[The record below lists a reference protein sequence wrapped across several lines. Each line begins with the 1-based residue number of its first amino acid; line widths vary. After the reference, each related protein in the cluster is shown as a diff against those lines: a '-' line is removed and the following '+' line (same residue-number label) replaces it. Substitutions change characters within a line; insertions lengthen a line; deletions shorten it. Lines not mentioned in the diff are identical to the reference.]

1 MLDSDSREFAE
12 HAHFDD
18 GIASFSPSSDGA
30 SDSSLRGPDVTIADA
45 HLLFHADFKRAGD
58 DLKLVG
64 ADGKSFLVPDY
75 FRSGVH
81 ATLLSPE
88 GAALNGDV
96 VAALAG
102 PRAAGQYA
110 SATSEP
116 SATPAIG
123 HVAKLEGH
131 ATVVRNGVAITLNLG
146 DAVLK
151 GDVVQTGSDGT
162 LGLVFNDGSA
172 FQITSDS
179 RLVLSDFAYKEGG
192 SPDIEEFHL
201 VQGSFSFVSGAI
213 AKHGNMRIGTPV
225 ATMKIDGT
233 AGGGDVGSNNGEV
246 TLYIFRQGDGE
257 HKAFVLD
264 QNGNAI
270 ATLTSEGGKLVLTPT
285 GPSQFSSHDQGK
297 TPADLAAELSA
308 LDAILKLRGIGGSG
322 ILADAQPQSTTQHGS
337 SSPIGDTSTPPLT
350 PNDAVP
356 PSIVIPVTIV
366 IPPAPNTGGGAAGG
380 TPAGPGTFS
389 ASVIDHT
396 TYVSED
402 SYTLNEDGILAVLP
416 SGVLAND
423 STHDG
428 SSLTAIVDADPQH
441 GSLTFNPD
449 GSFLYTPVA
458 DFNGTDTFTYH
469 ATNGTTISDPV
480 TVTLTVASVNDA
492 PVITIGA
499 GPVTTAEQTAV
510 FVVPA
515 LTLTDIDSATLA
527 KATVQITGNYYSA
540 EDVLSFTDT
549 AMIHGVFDTA
559 SGTLTLTAIA
569 GQSPTLTDFQTA
581 LRSVT
586 YSDTSDA
593 PSTSPR
599 TLTVTVQ
606 DPDGTAHL
614 GQDSGSGVVTLNVTA
629 VNDAPVITGA
639 TVPLDQTEAVN
650 ASAQDI
656 PPITGILTVLDPDVG
671 DTLTASISGS
681 AIIKL
686 NDSTI
691 LPPGVDLTALGLT
704 SNIYIDGAISDG
716 TSKGLVWMYDPGPA
730 NLDFLNGTDVLTI
743 TYTAQVSDGTVDSNT
758 QALTITIRGTD
769 DAAVLSSATVNLIE
783 TDAIQSTSG
792 TLTITDVD
800 SPAAF
805 IAQSDAVGT
814 GGYGHFTLGSD
825 GGWSYTMDSA
835 HNEFVDGVT
844 YTDVLTATGT
854 DGTTSSITIEIHG
867 TDDVA
872 VIAAATVDLTES
884 NAVLTTGGAIA
895 IVDPDNSQTF
905 VAQTD
910 VAGSS
915 GYGHFTL
922 GADGVWTY
930 ATDSAHNEF
939 LPGVTYTDTLNVA
952 GTDGTTSTIT
962 VNIAGTNDA
971 PEILGDLTA
980 SVSRT
985 QIYTLTTNDLNAS
998 DPDDTIS
1005 TFTVSNL
1012 QHGTVKL
1019 NGVATTTFT
1028 QADVAAG
1035 HVTFAQDGSAN
1046 TTASFDV
1053 KVEDGNEDLSTP
1065 VASTFHFDVTLP
1077 PEPQTIAPSSVA
1089 TGTEDQSSGVA
1100 IVLSGTDPTGTVVS
1114 YNITSISH
1122 GQLYK
1127 DAGLS
1132 QPITGNVA
1140 ATGSAADNFATT
1152 VYFKADANF
1161 DGAASFQFAA
1171 VNNFGTDDT
1180 TPATA
1185 KIDVA
1190 PVVDTATFSFG
1201 RGEVNLIVNGGF
1213 DTDLSG
1219 WSLSAS
1225 NLNYVFSATTMGQY
1239 TKQAGP
1245 TTNVYY
1251 LPGPATGSYA
1261 LAYPTTTT
1269 YFATLQQSFKIPYG
1283 LESISISYD
1292 MFILNRNSTHNN
1304 VDGSIVV
1311 NPNAQFGRIDIL
1323 NGVSDATDTSSS
1335 AVLDNLFIGTTAD
1348 LLGGDISGGFRYFAA
1363 DQWHHYDFATDAGN
1377 LTSFTSDQTYTI
1389 RFANVNGYPI
1399 PLDMG
1404 VDNVVVTA
1412 KIGSVAFQNG
1422 DDVVIGKLS
1431 TGDADGSEHVTKLV
1445 LSGFVAGTVF
1455 KLNGVQVGALAVGA
1469 PDNGKWV
1476 ITDQATL
1483 DALATTNLTA
1493 TVPADY
1499 IGTFDVTSV
1508 ATVTD
1513 SVTYSDGSVHT
1524 ATSTFSDTLKVEI
1537 LRPNDAPTA
1546 SDAHIVTNEDT
1557 PRALGAADF
1566 GFSDVNSDAFQAV
1579 KIIDL
1584 PQAGGTLALNGV
1596 AVIAGQVVSIGDINA
1611 GRLVYTP
1618 GGDLSGTSISSLTF
1632 QVQDDGGAGG
1642 YDATHVGTD
1651 FSLTHTIS
1659 FDVNPVADI
1668 PIFLPP
1674 AAGTRA
1680 GDEDTTISLGTLDIS
1695 ATDPS
1700 ETLKVALSGFPAG
1713 SIFKIDGVQVG
1724 ALDSTPGSP
1733 TFGQWVITSASEI
1746 ASLHDH
1752 ALQLVPPADA
1762 NGNYSV
1768 SIAATTTDSAVVN
1781 GATVTNTG
1789 APVTQ
1794 TVNVTINAVNDAPV
1808 AHDDLAT
1815 VNEDSILTLTSAT
1828 LRANDTDA
1836 DSSASSLLISAVS
1849 GAVGGAV
1856 ALNGTSAVFT
1866 PTAGFSGI
1874 AGFDYTISDGA
1885 GGTSSAHVTVDVKP
1899 IADHPVF
1906 TFNGTGDEDT
1916 GIVVGKLSTG
1926 DTDGSEQITKL
1937 VFSGFIA
1944 GTVFTI
1950 NGVQAGALAVGGAD
1964 NGKWVI
1970 TDADQIASLASTNL
1984 VLQAPLN
1991 FNGPFTLTAVT
2002 SVTDSAT
2009 LSTGATSNS
2018 ATFTDSVQIVI
2029 NPVNDAPVVANPLVN
2044 QNTGQGA
2051 PFSYQFNSNTFGDG
2065 DGDALSYT
2073 AKLANGDPL
2082 PSWLTF
2088 DGATRTFSGA
2098 PTDATTLHVEVTA
2111 SDGGLSV
2118 AATFDIAVA
2127 VNHAPTAAAV
2137 TFSFSSG
2144 DESVLTLAGSD
2155 QDLPN
2160 GDSLSYKFTH
2170 IPADVQVYTD
2180 QAHTQLVLENQV
2192 FTGNTLYVLSSSPD
2206 FPGDF
2211 TYVAIDSYL
2220 NESAPATASAEAPT
2234 SAIFTGTSG
2243 NDVANASVG
2252 TLTGFTGGTVGQLRD
2267 IAGDTFLPGDG
2278 VDTVIGGRGDDTIR
2292 ITTAT
2297 NIGAGDVFTGGA
2309 GTNTID
2315 IGDTSNVDL
2324 RSASISGF
2332 ADFTGSAG
2340 DNAVSMTLAQ
2350 FLAFGA
2356 IDLGGGTNTLDLYLP
2371 DFGSDPDA
2379 AAATHDISALS
2390 FPTLTGVGTI
2400 NLHPTGSGSKSLVL
2414 SQAQFELFAQI
2425 DLGAGNHDT
2434 LVIKTSGNFTMP
2446 ENLVLNAEKVV
2457 IVGTDYLPIAGYTG
2471 ATITGSSQ
2479 SETILGKTDGS
2490 LFVGNIDTIVGSG
2503 GNDYVDGGVFS
2514 DTYKFYGL
2522 SGGTTTLNDTGP
2534 ANVSGNDFLV
2544 LDNSHLSSTS
2554 PFMTFDVTRDGS
2566 TLTFTFGNE
2575 TIIDQGGVEYFASY
2589 LPYFGFLNI
2598 NGYEI
2603 ASGSS
2608 GSNSL
2613 IVGTS
2618 GNDSLF
2624 GSGMLFGG
2632 DGDDTLTLSSY
2643 SAINY
2648 LVGGRGNDTLNGT
2661 SGFYATY
2668 VFTPGDGND
2677 TIIDTATS
2685 SHYIVL
2691 DTVGA
2696 AFTNLSFYDD
2706 NLASLTGNLVIDYG
2720 NASGNGQVKVTDQF
2734 LDNGAA
2740 GIDYINF
2747 NGASFAGYDLGFGSY
2762 FLSHYDAP
2770 GAERIAG
2777 NGSTVLVGAKDQS
2790 SILRGDSAGFPA
2802 TNVLM
2807 FGGDKEDQLYAGLT
2821 KDLMFGGGGADNFV
2835 FSTISSSTA
2844 SVTDVISDFEHG
2856 VDTLDF
2862 SLIPATSPYD
2872 HFNYLSMN
2880 DVSTTYDAVRNV
2892 TVVTAGVTSSYGG
2905 GPYNIVV
2912 NLYGNITL
2920 TADDFIFVPPSSAI
2934 FVGTSGNDVANV
2946 SPRTLTGF
2954 TGGTVRQVAD
2964 GVGDTY
2970 IPGDGDDVI
2979 HAGEGDDTVALN
2991 ASSNINAGDIF
3002 DGGGGSD
3009 ALSVVT
3015 AYLDLRPAIIVNFE
3029 FLYGDENSNTVE
3041 MSYAQYQQ
3049 FTQLNLGGGPNV
3061 VNVYLPDSVNS
3072 ADLATA
3078 PTQFDMTSLHFAVA
3092 LGTTVNLLAAA
3103 GANQSLKM
3111 TSEEVAQFS
3120 TIDLGDGGLDALTIV
3135 ASGDFDLASTQIL
3148 NVENI
3153 TIIDGSGSDTLT
3165 GSGSSEIIYGN
3176 GGDDVIRGNGGDDYL
3191 DGGTGNNKFLFGAN
3205 DGHDTIPDAAGGTRQ
3220 IVVTGSFLSDGVDSL
3235 NITHTGAGDTG
3246 LQITY
3251 GNTII
3256 DVPNYSDSDGL
3267 AVSGPDGGNFHFI
3280 YRTSSTG
3287 WNFHHGVDGTAS
3299 QQLLVGTDGADH
3311 INAVGSGNL
3320 MFGGDG
3326 NDVIT
3331 GGNPLNGMDALYLG
3345 LGDIYVGGKGDDTLI
3360 SYAVGDTT
3368 GDYNLRLYG
3377 SETYVF
3383 NAGDGNDTI
3392 DDRGGGNPQ
3401 SNLYAD
3407 RIIID
3412 TKGAALTS
3420 FSAYHDPLALSG
3432 ADDLVINYGS
3442 TDSIRVLNHF
3452 DGQGHNIEFINFNGS
3467 SYAGYDFGSM
3477 DYTLNGVGNTP
3488 VSGLN
3493 GNVVIVGDLN
3503 TANDI
3508 QFRSYTGAILIGGN
3522 QDDRLNF
3529 DAGGGLMIGGGGA
3542 DTFVFNRGQVANVPS
3557 VIADFQDGQDKIDMK
3572 GLALD
3577 FSSLSITQTADATLV
3592 HADVFSG
3599 TIDFKLHGLHNLTA
3613 GDFILT

>member
-1 MLDSDSREFAE
+1 MP
-12 HAHFDD
+12 FDD
-18 GIASFSPSSDGA
+18 GIASFSPFSDGA

-96 VAALAG
+96 VASLAG

-110 SATSEP
+110 SATNDP
-116 SATPAIG
+116 PATPAIG

-257 HKAFVLD
+257 HKASVLD

-285 GPSQFSSHDQGK
+285 GPSQFNTHEQGK

-322 ILADAQPQSTTQHGS
+322 ILADAQPQSTTHHGS

-380 TPAGPGTFS
+380 SPAGPGTFS

-428 SSLTAIVDADPQH
+428 SSLTAFVDADPQH

-515 LTLTDIDSATLA
+515 LTLTDIDSTTLA
-527 KATVQITGNYYSA
+527 KATVQITGNYHSA

-639 TVPLDQTEAVN
+639 TVPLDQTEAAN

-686 NDSTI
+686 NGSTI

-704 SNIYIDGAISDG
+704 TNIYIDGAISDG
-716 TSKGLVWMYDPGPA
+716 TSKGLVWMYDPGSA

-743 TYTAQVSDGTVDSNT
+743 TYTAQINDGTVDSNT

-825 GGWSYTMDSA
+825 GAWSYAMDSA

-844 YTDVLTATGT
+844 YTDVLTVAGT
-854 DGTTSSITIEIHG
+854 DGTTSSITIEIRG
-867 TDDVA
+867 TDDIA
-872 VIAAATVDLTES
+872 VIAAATVNLTES
-884 NAVLTTGGAIA
+884 NAVLTTGGTIA
-895 IVDPDNSQTF
+895 IVDPDNSPAF

-910 VAGSS
+910 AAGSG

-939 LPGVTYTDTLNVA
+939 VAGTTYTDTLNVA

-1046 TTASFDV
+1046 ATASFDV

-1132 QPITGNVA
+1132 QLITGNVT

-1152 VYFKADANF
+1152 IYFKADANF

-1185 KIDVA
+1185 KIDIA
-1190 PVVDTATFSFG
+1190 PVIDTATFAFG
-1201 RGEVNLIVNGGF
+1201 RGEVNLILNGGF
-1213 DTDLSG
+1213 DNGMANWYTTS
-1219 WSLSAS
+1219 SP
-1225 NLNYVFSATTMGQY
+1225 ATREFY
-1239 TKQAGP
+1239 TT
-1245 TTNVYY
+1245 TTNQVVVRYGSVFNYY
-1251 LPGPATGSYA
+1251 NLPGAINGNYA
-1261 LAYPTTTT
+1261 LANPDTLATS
-1269 YFATLQQSFKIPYG
+1269 TLQQSFKVPYG
-1283 LESISISYD
+1283 LESLNISYD
-1292 MFILNRNSTHNN
+1292 MFAITRVGSTVIGNGELSTNS
-1304 VDGSIVV
+1304 
-1311 NPNAQFGRIDIL
+1311 NPNTEFGRVDIL
-1323 NGVSDATDTSSS
+1323 AGGSSAYDTSAA
-1335 AVLDNLFIGTTAD
+1335 AVLDNLFIGTTYNTPD
-1348 LLGGDISGGFRYFAA
+1348 GPTSDFYGNGIYPGSNWF
-1363 DQWHHYDFATDAGN
+1363 HYDFTAGTSG
-1377 LTSFTSDQTYTI
+1377 LTSLASDQTYII
-1389 RFANVNGYPI
+1389 RFASVSGFILPEN
-1399 PLDMG
+1399 MG
-1404 VDNVVVTA
+1404 VDNVVVKA
-1412 KIGSVAFQNG
+1412 QVGSVGFQNG
-1422 DDVVIGKLS
+1422 DDVVIGKI
-1431 TGDADGSEHVTKLV
+1431 TRGDTDGSESITKLV
-1445 LSGFVAGTVF
+1445 LSGFVAGTIF
-1455 KLNGVQVGALAVGA
+1455 KINGVQAGALDTNSGS
-1469 PDNGKWV
+1469 PTFGKWV
-1476 ITDQATL
+1476 ITDHAQL
-1483 DALATTNLTA
+1483 LAIQTTDLTA
-1493 TVPADY
+1493 AVPADTLGSTT
-1499 IGTFDVTSV
+1499 ITSV
-1508 ATVTD
+1508 ATVVD

-1546 SDAHIVTNEDT
+1546 SDAHIATNEDT
-1557 PRALGAADF
+1557 PRALNAGDF
-1566 GFSDVNSDAFQAV
+1566 GFSDVNSDGFQAV

-1584 PQAGGTLALNGV
+1584 PQAGGVLALNGV

-1618 GGDLSGTSISSLTF
+1618 GGDLSGISISSFTF

-1651 FSLTHTIS
+1651 LSLTHTIT

-1713 SIFKIDGVQVG
+1713 SVFKIDGIQVG

-1752 ALQLVPPADA
+1752 ALQLVPPADV
-1762 NGNYSV
+1762 NGSYSV
-1768 SIAATTTDSAVVN
+1768 SVAATTTDSAVIN
-1781 GATVTNTG
+1781 GSTVTDTS

-1794 TVNVTINAVNDAPV
+1794 TVNVTINAINDAPV

-1828 LRANDTDA
+1828 LRANDTDI

-1856 ALNGTSAVFT
+1856 AVNGTSAVFT

-1899 IADHPVF
+1899 ITDHPVF
-1906 TFNGTGDEDT
+1906 SFNGTGDEDT
-1916 GIVVGKLSTG
+1916 GIVVGKLSPG

-1937 VFSGFIA
+1937 VFSGFVA

-1950 NGVQAGALAVGGAD
+1950 GGVQAGALAVGGAD

-1970 TDADQIASLASTNL
+1970 TDAAQIASLASTNL

-2002 SVTDSAT
+2002 SVTDTAT

-2018 ATFTDSVQIVI
+2018 ATFTDSVHIIV
-2029 NPVNDAPVVANPLVN
+2029 NPVNDAPVVANPLVH

-2051 PFSYQFNSNTFGDG
+2051 PFSYQFNSNTFSDG

-2082 PSWLTF
+2082 PNWLTF

-2127 VNHAPTAAAV
+2127 INHAPTAAAV

-2155 QDLPN
+2155 QDIPN

-2180 QAHTQLVLENQV
+2180 QAHTQLVLENQI

-2243 NDVANASVG
+2243 NDVADASVG
-2252 TLTGFTGGTVGQLRD
+2252 TLTGFTRGTIGQLRD

-2278 VDTVIGGRGDDTIR
+2278 VDTVIGGRGDDTVR
-2292 ITTAT
+2292 ITAAT

-2332 ADFTGSAG
+2332 ADFTGGAG
-2340 DNAVSMTLAQ
+2340 DNAVSMTLDQ

-2356 IDLGGGTNTLDLYLP
+2356 IDLGGGTNKIDLYLP

-2379 AAATHDISALS
+2379 AATNYDISGLT
-2390 FPTLTGVGTI
+2390 FPTLTGVETI
-2400 NLHPTGSGSKSLVL
+2400 NLHSTGVGSKYLVL
-2414 SQAQFELFAQI
+2414 SQAQFALLAQI

-2434 LVIKTSGNFTMP
+2434 LEIHTGRNFTMP
-2446 ENLVLNAEKVV
+2446 ENLVLNAEDVI
-2457 IVGTDYLPIAGYTG
+2457 IVGLGLVAGEGSLG

-2479 SETILGKTDGS
+2479 SETILGGNGS
-2490 LFVGNIDTIVGSG
+2490 DILTGSG
-2503 GNDYVDGGVFS
+2503 GNDFIDGGGYL
-2514 DTYKFYGL
+2514 DTYNFYGL
-2522 SGGTTTLNDTGP
+2522 SGGTTTIIDTGNP
-2534 ANVSGNDFLV
+2534 LNAGTFDQLV
-2544 LDNSHLSSTS
+2544 LDSTQITSTS
-2554 PFMTFDVTRDGS
+2554 HYMPFDVTRDGS
-2566 TLTFTFGNE
+2566 SLTFSFGNE
-2575 TIIDQGGVEYFASY
+2575 TIIDQGGIEKLAFY
-2589 LPYFGFLNI
+2589 LPGHGVFYYANGFD
-2598 NGYEI
+2598 I
-2603 ASGSS
+2603 ATGLS

-2613 IVGTS
+2613 LVGTN
-2618 GNDSLF
+2618 GNDTLS
-2624 GSGMLFGG
+2624 GSGLFFGG
-2632 DGDDTLTLSSY
+2632 DGNDTLTLFNSTVPDFL
-2643 SAINY
+2643 I
-2648 LVGGRGNDTLNGT
+2648 GGRGDDSLNGT
-2661 SGFYATY
+2661 DSYDATY
-2668 VFTPGDGND
+2668 IFRPGDGND
-2677 TIIDTATS
+2677 IINDTS
-2685 SHYIVL
+2685 SYSHLVVL
-2691 DTVGA
+2691 DTAGA

-2706 NLASLTGNLVIDYG
+2706 NPASNTGNLVITYG
-2720 NASGNGQVKVTDQF
+2720 SGGGSGQVTITDQF
-2734 LDNGAA
+2734 TNNGVS
-2740 GIDYINF
+2740 GVDRINF
-2747 NGASFAGYDLGFGSY
+2747 NGASFAGYHLGFDEY
-2762 FLSHYDAP
+2762 DLSHDDASSP
-2770 GAERIAG
+2770 TRYAGSFYKNSVIIA
-2777 NGSTVLVGAKDQS
+2777 AKDQP
-2790 SILRGDSAGFPA
+2790 SILRGDIYDTAK
-2802 TNVLM
+2802 LM
-2807 FGGDKEDQLYAGLT
+2807 FGGDKDDQLYAGNQS
-2821 KDLMFGGGGADNFV
+2821 DLMFGGGGADNFV
-2835 FSTISSSTA
+2835 FVQATSSTA
-2844 SVTDVISDFEHG
+2844 AATDVIADFEHG
-2856 VDTLDF
+2856 VDTIDF
-2862 SLIPATSPYD
+2862 SQIYGGTNFGNLTY
-2872 HFNYLSMN
+2872 
-2880 DVSTTYDAVRNV
+2880 TYDTALNKTVLTDSV
-2892 TVVTAGVTSSYGG
+2892 TG
-2905 GPYNIVV
+2905 IQID
-2912 NLYGNITL
+2912 LYGNITL
-2920 TADDFIFVPPSSAI
+2920 TADDFLFVPPSAAT

-2964 GVGDTY
+2964 NVGDTY

-2979 HAGEGDDTVALN
+2979 YAGGGADIVRFD
-2991 ASSNINAGDIF
+2991 ASGNISAGDIF
-3002 DGGGGSD
+3002 DGGGGGSD
-3009 ALSVVT
+3009 AVYVVT

-3049 FTQLNLGGGPNV
+3049 FTQLNLGDGTNV
-3061 VNVYLPDSVNS
+3061 VNVYLPASINT

-3078 PTQFDMTSLHFAVA
+3078 PTQFDMTSFHFAVA
-3092 LGTTVNLLAAA
+3092 LGTTVNLLAAD

-3111 TSEEVAQFS
+3111 TSAEVAQFS
-3120 TIDLGDGGLDALTIV
+3120 SIDLGDGTQDALTIV

-3148 NVENI
+3148 NVENV
-3153 TIIDGSGSDTLT
+3153 TIIDGPGSDTLT
-3165 GSGSSEIIYGN
+3165 GAGGSEKIYGN
-3176 GGDDVIRGNGGDDYL
+3176 DGDDTIMGGGGDDYL
-3191 DGGTGNNKFLFGAN
+3191 DGGAGNNKFLFGAS
-3205 DGHDTIPDAAGGTRQ
+3205 DGHDTVADAAGGTRQ
-3220 IVVTGSFLSDGVDSL
+3220 IVVTGSFLSERVDSL
-3235 NITHTGAGDTG
+3235 NITHTGAGDTD

-3267 AVSGPDGGNFHFI
+3267 VVSGPDGGNFHFI

-3287 WNFHHGVDGTAS
+3287 WNFHHGVDGTGS
-3299 QQLLVGTDGADH
+3299 QQLLVGSDGADH
-3311 INAVGSGNL
+3311 INAVGSSNL

-3420 FSAYHDPLALSG
+3420 FSATHDPSAASG
-3432 ADDLVINYGS
+3432 ADDLVINYGN
-3442 TDSIRVLNHF
+3442 TDSIRVLNQF
-3452 DGQGHNIEFINFNGS
+3452 DGQGHNIEFINFNGG
-3467 SYAGYDFGSM
+3467 SYAGFDFGNT
-3477 DYTLNGVGNTP
+3477 DYTLNNVSNTA

-3493 GNVVIVGDLN
+3493 GAVVIVGDLN
-3503 TANDI
+3503 SANDI
-3508 QFRSYTGAILIGGN
+3508 TYRSYVGAILIGGN

-3542 DTFVFNRGQVANVPS
+3542 DTFVFARGQVTGVPS

-3599 TIDFKLHGLHNLTA
+3599 TIDFKLAGVHHLTA
-3613 GDFILT
+3613 GDFILS